1 MNKEETYKFIGEL
14 ALCLSVKGIK
24 ITFDSLNSILN
35 DHGMGYESNRGL
47 ASAVGAACRYW
58 EDTDPA
64 MSAAIAHTYK
74 NRNGQAAWD
83 V

>member
-1 MNKEETYKFIGEL
+1 MDRQEVYKFIGEL

-35 DHGMGYESNRGL
+35 DRGISYESNRGL
-47 ASAVGAACRYW
+47 ASAVSAAYRYW
-58 EDTDPA
+58 EDSDPA

-83 V
+83 M